1 MMADETTDAGRVR
14 EAVAAIAA
22 IFQQDDGPVPHDH
35 RVRVDGCFR
44 CELSADETK
53 DEQCGS

>member
-1 MMADETTDAGRVR
+1 MMADETTDAGRVL

>member
-1 MMADETTDAGRVR
+1 MMADETTDAGRVL

-53 DEQCGS
+53 DDR